1 MKVILR
7 EDVYNLGK
15 SGELVTVKDGYA
27 RNYLLPRNL
36 AMLASSANVRQLEHE
51 KQVIELRQQ
60 KLKGAAQEQ
69 GKKLSGVAVTIKR
82 KVGEQD
88 KLFGSVTALDI
99 AEALAAAGHKIDRR
113 HIHLPEPIKAIGQ
126 FPIEIRLHRDVTA
139 TLNVNVE
146 GEAQAT

>member
-1 MKVILR
+1 MNLILR

-15 SGELVTVKDGYA
+15 SGELVTVKNGYA

-36 AMLASSANVRQLEHE
+36 AMLANATNVRQLEHE

-60 KLKGAAQEQ
+60 KMKGGAVEQ
-69 GKKLSGVAVTIKR
+69 AKKLEAVTVKIAR

-99 AEALAAAGHKIDRR
+99 AEGLAANGHKIDRR
-113 HIHLPEPIKAIGQ
+113 LIHMPEPIRAVGQ
-126 FPIEIRLHRDVTA
+126 YEVELRLHREVVA
-139 TLNVNVE
+139 KIKVE
-146 GEAQAT
+146 VVGEAA

>member
-1 MKVILR
+1 MKLILR

-36 AMLASSANVRQLEHE
+36 AMLANDANVRQLEHE
-51 KQVIELRQQ
+51 KAVIELRQQ
-60 KLKGAAQEQ
+60 KMKGGAVEQ
-69 GKKLSGVAVTIKR
+69 AKKLEAVQVKIAR

-113 HIHLPEPIKAIGQ
+113 HIHMPEPIRAVGS
-126 FPIEIRLHRDVTA
+126 FEVELRLHREVTA
-139 TLNVNVE
+139 KIKVDVVP
-146 GEAQAT
+146 EAAA